1 MSESTNFPAL
11 FESLEDEKP
20 QLDFLNLGI
29 SVTSMEDVFLRSV
42 VRFQK
47 TPHNNSLKAKVNT
60 VITFT
65 VLFS

>member
-42 VRFQK
+42 VQ
-47 TPHNNSLKAKVNT
+47 TPHKNFIKAKVNAGD
-60 VITFT
+60 TFR